1 METIEIHDIMRIL
14 PHRYPFLLIDR
25 VTDYTL
31 GEEITGYKNVTFNE
45 PFFQGHFPGLP
56 VMPGV
61 LILEALAQS
70 TGLLAFKTRAHE
82 QGISERPEDE
92 VYLFVSMDN
101 VRFRRQVEPGDQ
113 LKLQARLLKR
123 KRGMWKFQCVASVGE
138 EVAAEAEIMCA
149 AREIVR

>member
-1 METIEIHDIMRIL
+1 LETIEIHDIMRIL

-25 VTDYTL
+25 VTDYTI

-70 TGLLAFKTRAHE
+70 TGLLAFKTRAE
-82 QGISERPEDE
+82 ESGISERPEDE

-113 LKLQARLLKR
+113 LTLHAKLLKR
-123 KRGMWKFQCVASVGE
+123 KRGMWKFQCVASVGD